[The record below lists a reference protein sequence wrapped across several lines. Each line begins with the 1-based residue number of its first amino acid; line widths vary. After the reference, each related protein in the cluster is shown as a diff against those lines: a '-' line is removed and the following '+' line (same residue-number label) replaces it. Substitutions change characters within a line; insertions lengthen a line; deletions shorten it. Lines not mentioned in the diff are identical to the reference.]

1 MRKTSLAVVFLSL
14 VASSGSSGASTEG
27 QFRVVVNASRPTTIT
42 RQQLADIFMMRATR
56 WTDGTPVTPYDL
68 SVADP
73 TRQGFSKTVLGQS
86 AESVVYHWRQ
96 QLATRYLKPP
106 LVKSPEEMLS
116 VVGSTAGAIGYVS
129 DGTELP
135 EGVRA
140 VTVVEAAK

>member
-1 MRKTSLAVVFLSL
+1 MRKTSLALLSLSL

-27 QFRVVVNASRPTTIT
+27 HFTVVVNASRPTTIT

-73 TRQGFSKTVLGQS
+73 TRQVFSKAVLGQS

-106 LVKSPEEMLS
+106 LVKSPEEVLS

-140 VTVVEAAK
+140 VTVVEAAR